1 MNWNLILENLPLFGK
16 GILVSLFL
24 TATSV
29 LFGLLLSI
37 PLAVMRISSA
47 RWVATPVAA
56 FTFVVRGT
64 PAMVQ
69 LFLIYYGL
77 SQFEMVRESILW
89 AWFSNA
95 TFCAIFAFVINTTA
109 YTTEIF
115 AGGLR
120 SIPSGEVEAAQSVGM
135 RKITLYRRILIPSML
150 RRALPQY
157 SNEVIMMLHMSSLAS
172 LVTMLDI
179 TGVARFINAQFYL
192 AFEPFM
198 TAGAIYLVLTL
209 LLVKGFRMAER
220 KWLAYLQPRASEPVA
235 SKVQSQ
241 RIMKQE
247 TT

>member
-24 TATSV
+24 VTTSV
-29 LFGLLLSI
+29 FFGFLLSV
-37 PLAVMRISSA
+37 PLAVMRISSR
-47 RWVATPVAA
+47 RWIAGPVAA
-56 FTFVVRGT
+56 FTFVIRGT

-69 LFLIYYGL
+69 LFMIYYGL
-77 SQFEMVRESILW
+77 SQFESVRDSFLW
-89 AWFSNA
+89 PWFSSA

-115 AGGLR
+115 AGSLR
-120 SIPSGEVEAAQSVGM
+120 NIPAGEVEAAQSVGM
-135 RKITLYRRILIPSML
+135 SQLTMYRRILLPSML

-157 SNEVIMMLHMSSLAS
+157 SNEVIMMLHMTSLAS

-198 TAGAIYLVLTL
+198 TAGAIYLLLTL
-209 LLVKGFRMAER
+209 LLVRGFKAAER
-220 KWLAYLQPRASEPVA
+220 KWLAYLQPRPA
-235 SKVQSQ
+235 
-241 RIMKQE
+241 
-247 TT
+247 